1 MADIFKNKLANSLD
15 GSEYAS
21 DGHIL
26 DICYCPKHN
35 LFAYAS
41 SDSMVYIRKFAMHG
55 SEMTL
60 VYTLQGHLSD
70 VNCVR
75 WHPVKENWVTGG
87 EDGTVRIWVS
97 DNSGETKE

>member
-15 GSEYAS
+15 ESEYAS

-97 DNSGETKE
+97 DNSAETKE